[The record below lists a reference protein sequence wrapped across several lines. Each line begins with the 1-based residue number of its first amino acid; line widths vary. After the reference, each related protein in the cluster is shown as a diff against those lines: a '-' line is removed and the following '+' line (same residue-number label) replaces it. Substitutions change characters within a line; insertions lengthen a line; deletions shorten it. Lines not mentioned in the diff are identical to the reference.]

1 MNALSQR
8 FRYRILGFADGPAF
22 AVVSTLLLA
31 LGIGACAVIFS
42 IVNAVLLRRLPYPQ
56 ADRVVEVK
64 QINPNG
70 RRTNLCDVN
79 FDAEV
84 ETAYE

>member
-1 MNALSQR
+1 M
-8 FRYRILGFADGPAF
+8 
-22 AVVSTLLLA
+22 VSASCSGTTRRRRERSLLTA
-31 LGIGACAVIFS
+31 RRRRACAVTFS
-42 IVNAVLLRRLPYPQ
+42 IFNAVLLRQLPYPK

-64 QINPNG
+64 QITPNG